1 MKTAP
6 SKWLNYDAIPR
17 HPEWADY
24 SLRSNSHARGG
35 RPPAGRQQVE
45 LIIDRDTI
53 IAHPRQR
60 DRFPE
65 PAVEA

>member
-1 MKTAP
+1 MAIAID
-6 SKWLNYDAIPR
+6 KWLDYDAMPR
-17 HPEWADY
+17 HSEWADY

-60 DRFPE
+60 DRYPE
-65 PAVEA
+65 PAEE